1 MLLYVHCV
9 AYLCAGV
16 ILGWNPELSPKFQ
29 HILATQETLTDLQGD
44 EAFFSSKKKKKKSK
58 MAHSKHSGIGP
69 WVRKVVTEGM
79 ACQLPSS

>member
-44 EAFFSSKKKKKKSK
+44 EKNPKWPTQNIQ
-58 MAHSKHSGIGP
+58 GLVLG
-69 WVRKVVTEGM
+69 
-79 ACQLPSS
+79 

>member
-29 HILATQETLTDLQGD
+29 HILATQETLTDFH
-44 EAFFSSKKKKKKSK
+44 AANISVPS
-58 MAHSKHSGIGP
+58 
-69 WVRKVVTEGM
+69 VYRKVLVKSTFKDFHTFFEEEV
-79 ACQLPSS
+79 